1 MPKILESLPYLYTMA
16 WGCSQN
22 ISKFIKDIKTGFSK
36 QKHDDGDDNQDED
49 GNLDDDFCDYDND
62 DILE

>member
-1 MPKILESLPYLYTMA
+1 MMILELCESIQY
-16 WGCSQN
+16 QN